1 MADPERPILSIC
13 MIVKNEEAVLER
25 ALASTAGLGAEV
37 VVVDTGSTD
46 RTVAIAQAF
55 GASVHHFTWISDFA
69 AARNFAFACATG
81 TWMFVLDADE
91 VLAPDFGEHFAA
103 VVKKTTAG
111 AFRIPATSLDDRGRV
126 QMTLMSTRLVRNGC
140 GYGYEG
146 RVHEDV
152 TSNILRAGGTIEDA
166 LTLSLV
172 HHGYTAAESARK
184 DRQSR
189 NIELLEAAHRAA
201 PENPR
206 YWHYLGIERRVQ
218 GDLAGAAAWFDRV
231 LAKAPQHELA
241 AWSASSLADIHEL
254 EQDFGAA
261 WTVGKLGVR
270 GGVGRVN
277 CLVQLGRL
285 ALREGDADSARWC
298 ADEIDRT
305 PGDDLTDRAVSVE
318 RSAELRLGAL
328 VEKGASTKARDQIAA
343 AVKKYPRN
351 VVLAELLV
359 KVCEA
364 LVGRGKGAFDAIKRA
379 SDAPVVVAAAMN
391 AAYSNG
397 AYQPCVELGEKTGIV
412 CETWA
417 FAVARQG
424 NRDRGREELLTFG
437 DRVAAHAVIFGLAYD
452 DEAAIAHA
460 VAAYSAPYA
469 EAVGLVRA
477 GAKVPARL
485 VWIIATWLKLAL
497 SFREEKA
504 ATALTRSLP
513 WPIAEREAFRARLA
527 HEVGDPTALARA
539 LEHATEL
546 ASFEVIGLVAHA
558 HGDFA
563 AAATML
569 RMRANAGDA
578 PVRVYLKGADALIR
592 LGRKQDAQALLAQG
606 REARPHSKALL
617 AA

>member
-1 MADPERPILSIC
+1 MADLERPLLSIC

-25 ALASTAGLGAEV
+25 ALASTSGMGAEV

-46 RTVAIAQAF
+46 RTVAIAEAF
-55 GASVHHFTWISDFA
+55 GASVHHFAWIADFA

-91 VLAPDFGEHFAA
+91 VLAADFGASIADVVRKTAA
-103 VVKKTTAG
+103 A

-126 QMTLMSTRLVRNGC
+126 QMTLMSTRLVRNGQ

-146 RVHEDV
+146 RVHEDM

-166 LTLSLV
+166 PTLSLV
-172 HHGYTAAESARK
+172 HYGYTAAESARK
-184 DRQSR
+184 DRPSR
-189 NIELLEAAHRAA
+189 NRELLEAAHRAA

-206 YWHYLGIERRVQ
+206 YWHYLGIEHRVQ

-241 AWSASSLADIHEL
+241 AWSASNLADIHEI

-298 ADEIDRT
+298 ADEIDRL
-305 PGDDLTDRAVSVE
+305 PGDDLTDRATSVE
-318 RSAELRLGAL
+318 RALELRLGAAA
-328 VEKGASTKARDQIAA
+328 EKGASNKLRDQLVT
-343 AVKKYPRN
+343 AVKRHPRN
-351 VVLAELLV
+351 IVLAELLV
-359 KVCEA
+359 KVCEG
-364 LVGRGKGAFDAIKRA
+364 LGGRGKGAFDAIKRA

-391 AAYSNG
+391 AAYAGG
-397 AYQPCVELGEKTGIV
+397 AYAACVELGEKTGIL

-417 FAVARQG
+417 FALAKEGQ
-424 NRDRGREELLTFG
+424 RDRGRDELLTFG
-437 DRVAAHAVIFGLAYD
+437 DRAAAHAVVFGLAYD
-452 DEAAIAHA
+452 DEVALAHA
-460 VAAYSAPYA
+460 VAACSAPYA
-469 EAVGLVRA
+469 EALGLVRA
-477 GAKVPARL
+477 SGKVPARL
-485 VWIIATWLKLAL
+485 VWILTSWLKLAL
-497 SFREEKA
+497 SFREERA
-504 ATALTRSLP
+504 AAAITRSLP
-513 WPIAEREAFRARLA
+513 WPTAEREAFQARLA

-539 LEHATEL
+539 LEHANEL

-558 HGDFA
+558 HGDYA

-578 PVRVYLKGADALIR
+578 PVRVYLKGADALLR
-592 LGRKQDAQALLAQG
+592 LGRRKDAQELLDQG
-606 REARPHSKALL
+606 REARPHSRALL